1 MKLRPHLFVAAALA
15 MAASAYAGTI
25 SINFGADRAS
35 LATATWAMVHGA
47 RMVRAHDV
55 SVTAQAATIVSG
67 GFPVS

>member
-1 MKLRPHLFVAAALA
+1 MHRGVG
-15 MAASAYAGTI
+15 SATCPSGLDG
-25 SINFGADRAS
+25 SPVGVDERVDAS